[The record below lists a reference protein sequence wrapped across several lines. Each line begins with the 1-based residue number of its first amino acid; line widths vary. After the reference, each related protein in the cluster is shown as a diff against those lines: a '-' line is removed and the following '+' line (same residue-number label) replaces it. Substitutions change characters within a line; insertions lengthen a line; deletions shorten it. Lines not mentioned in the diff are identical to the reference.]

1 MMRRIK
7 DELTKQKAA
16 NATLQAELEAS
27 RGRSSTEP
35 GPRRINGRSTPSD
48 DNHDLRGQVLEAQ
61 QYSQRLLAENKEL
74 HQRIEALEKD
84 LASMRDSLIMSQRE
98 SDDRYSR
105 VEELEQEVE
114 RLTATLTIY
123 RKGSDETA
131 VEQLTKE
138 NTNLKRENEQ
148 LSHKIHL
155 LLEVD
160 QPPFNRP
167 SSMSSSEN
175 FEHLSNELDDWQRQL
190 ASSMSM
196 RRPMSGVESLS
207 HGHGRVGSRS

>member
-1 MMRRIK
+1 MMRRMK

-16 NATLQAELEAS
+16 NATLQAELDAS
-27 RGRSSTEP
+27 RGRSNTDP
-35 GPRRINGRSTPSD
+35 GSRRLNGRSTPSD
-48 DNHDLRGQVLEAQ
+48 DSHDFRGQLLEAQ
-61 QYSQRLLAENKEL
+61 QYSQRLLTENKEL
-74 HQRIEALEKD
+74 HQRIETLEKD
-84 LASMRDSLIMSQRE
+84 LASMRDTLIMCQRE
-98 SDDRYSR
+98 SDDRYLR

-138 NTNLKRENEQ
+138 NTNLKRDNEQ

-160 QPPFNRP
+160 QPSFNRP

-190 ASSMSM
+190 ASSMST
-196 RRPMSGVESLS
+196 RRPMSGVESPSL
-207 HGHGRVGSRS
+207 GHGRVVSRS